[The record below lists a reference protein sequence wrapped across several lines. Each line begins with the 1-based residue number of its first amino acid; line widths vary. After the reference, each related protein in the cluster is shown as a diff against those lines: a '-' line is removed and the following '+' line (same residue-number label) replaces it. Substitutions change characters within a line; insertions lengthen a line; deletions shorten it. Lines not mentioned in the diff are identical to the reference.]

1 MSINVTGIVV
11 NNFENITKVTVE
23 VLEMLGTIQRL
34 KDKLIVTLP
43 GRYNNIDYVDGF
55 MYSDVHCPL
64 TVQKS
69 IPFQFDF
76 SL

>member
-23 VLEMLGTIQRL
+23 VLEMMGTIQRL

-43 GRYNNIDYVDGF
+43 GRYNNIDEELMEKIDEELNRNGYV
-55 MYSDVHCPL
+55 HNP
-64 TVQKS
+64 TVE
-69 IPFQFDF
+69 
-76 SL
+76 

>member
-23 VLEMLGTIQRL
+23 VLEMMGTIQRL

-43 GRYNNIDYVDGF
+43 GRYNNIDEELMEKIDEELIRNGYV
-55 MYSDVHCPL
+55 HNP
-64 TVQKS
+64 TVE
-69 IPFQFDF
+69 
-76 SL
+76 

>member
-23 VLEMLGTIQRL
+23 VLEMMGTIQRL

-43 GRYNNIDYVDGF
+43 GRYNNIDEELMEKIDEELNKNGYI
-55 MYSDVHCPL
+55 HNP
-64 TVQKS
+64 TVE
-69 IPFQFDF
+69 
-76 SL
+76 

>member
-23 VLEMLGTIQRL
+23 VLEMMGTIQRL

-43 GRYNNIDYVDGF
+43 GRYNNIDEELMEKIDEELSKNGYI
-55 MYSDVHCPL
+55 HNP
-64 TVQKS
+64 TVE
-69 IPFQFDF
+69 
-76 SL
+76 